1 MMPVL
6 FFAHAHPEQ
15 ALGGPDTHD
24 RGRRYVSN
32 KLDTLPGGVEG
43 AALHKKTQPSIGAAR
58 VSSRC
63 SRN

>member
-6 FFAHAHPEQ
+6 LFAHAHPEQ

-43 AALHKKTQPSIGAAR
+43 AALHKKT
-58 VSSRC
+58 
-63 SRN
+63 